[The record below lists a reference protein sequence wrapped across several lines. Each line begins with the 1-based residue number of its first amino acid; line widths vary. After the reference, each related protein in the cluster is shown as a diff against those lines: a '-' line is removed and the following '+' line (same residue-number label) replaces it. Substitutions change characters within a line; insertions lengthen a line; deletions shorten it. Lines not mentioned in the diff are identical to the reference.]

1 MKRTIVICDI
11 CGGENAVQTLK
22 LPVYRKFD
30 ATDGKTYYE
39 SPTLAYETLDICFD
53 CLVKSTN
60 IFDKRVQGYGD
71 IVIAKNPVLEKET
84 K

>member
-11 CGGENAVQTLK
+11 CGGEKPVQTLK

-30 ATDGKTYYE
+30 ATDGATSFE
-39 SPTLAYETLDICFD
+39 SPKLAYDTLDICID
-53 CLVKSTN
+53 CLLKSTN

-71 IVIAKNPVLEKET
+71 IVIAKNPLLGNDT